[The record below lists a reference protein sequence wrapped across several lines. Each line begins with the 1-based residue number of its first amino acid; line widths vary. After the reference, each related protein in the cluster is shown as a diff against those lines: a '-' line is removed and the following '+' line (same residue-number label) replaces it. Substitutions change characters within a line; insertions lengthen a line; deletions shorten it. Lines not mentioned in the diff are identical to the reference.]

1 MKARETSGL
10 SFGMTGLCGW
20 LLMALAAS
28 AADFTWLGSPASGNW
43 NTSDTNW
50 ASAGSVWVNDSAN
63 NAFFAAS
70 GTKTITADAVTMK
83 GVTFNAD
90 GYVIGGGPLLM
101 YGSPT
106 VGTGLSA
113 TLTAPVTN
121 VGVWVKSGTGT
132 LTLNPGSAGTNIFYA
147 LKAATGT
154 LQVVSGTT
162 LVTQV
167 GSDPQNS
174 PAFWVS
180 GGTLVVGGGLLKTTG
195 NNYARV
201 SEYGTL
207 LITNGLVDL
216 TANAEL
222 LTSFN
227 SPGTTTVSGSG
238 ILDVQALRLSQNTY
252 PASQSV
258 LNINTGGVIKLNW
271 FGIDT
276 AAVRNGT
283 VSFNGGTLFCKA
295 DGANLLNDGNTNWSG
310 IVAYVREG
318 GAVIDSN
325 GKNVTIRQA
334 LLSGAAVDGGLTKK
348 NSGFLYLRGTNT
360 YNGGT
365 TVVGGGGLGIMNDG
379 SLGAVPASPATN
391 LTFASGSCTLQ
402 SLTNHTLSANR
413 IIRIPTNVTVAFD
426 TQGYTQTVSGV
437 IGSEGASAT
446 VQKNGTGKL
455 VLDPGAAS
463 VNTFGTLQPTAGTLV
478 IASGTNLVSCPNSG
492 QNAPGLRISGGT
504 LLLAG
509 GVLKTTAA
517 MFVNVDGGTLLITNG
532 LADFTSCNELLNG
545 IGSTYGYT
553 TVSGSGVLLVNMIRV
568 SQNSGNPS
576 NTVVNVNT
584 GGVVRL
590 NQFYI
595 DITFPNQKGM
605 LNLNGGTLEARS
617 SNANFL
623 GTTAMLVNTN
633 DDRWLTNIFVTVLE
647 GGAKVDTHGYSIGIK
662 QPLLCGAPADGGL
675 MKQGNGTLT
684 LYNTNTYNGV
694 TAVLG
699 GTLALGASNTLWTA
713 GSASVSSGAVF
724 DVNGKVQALAG
735 LSGSGVVSNNALLTV
750 TGTVAPGGTNAIGLL
765 TLTSA
770 PAALGGTFLVDV
782 TTNGA
787 CDCLQVQG
795 NLDISALALSL
806 ANAGSLNKTNRYVV
820 AICAGTL
827 SGTFTSAVLP
837 KRWFVRYDTAN
848 RRVYLIYDPG
858 TLMRVQ

>member
-1 MKARETSGL
+1 MKVSKMSHHGFIKASV
-10 SFGMTGLCGW
+10 CGW
-20 LLMALAAS
+20 LSTAVVAS
-28 AADFTWLGSPASGNW
+28 AVDFTWLSSPTNSNW
-43 NTSDTNW
+43 NSVDTNW
-50 ASAGSVWVNDSAN
+50 SSAVGSVWVNASTN
-63 NAFFAAS
+63 NAFFGVS
-70 GTKTITADAVTMK
+70 DKKSVTAEAVTLK
-83 GVTFNAD
+83 NLTISAD
-90 GYVIGGGPLLM
+90 GYAIGGGPLLM
-101 YGSPT
+101 NGSPS
-106 VGTGLSA
+106 VGAGMSA

-121 VGVWVKSGTGT
+121 VGVWVKGGTGT
-132 LTLNPGSAGTNIFYA
+132 LTLSPGSAGTNIFYA

-201 SEYGTL
+201 SEFGTL
-207 LITNGLVDL
+207 LITNGIVDL

-227 SPGTTTVSGSG
+227 SPGTTTVSGNG
-238 ILDVQALRLSQNTY
+238 ILDVQSLRLSQNTY

-271 FGIDT
+271 FGLDT

-295 DGANLLNDGNTNWSG
+295 DGANLLSDGNTNWSG

-325 GKNVTIRQA
+325 GKSVTIRQA

-365 TVVGGGGLGIMNDG
+365 TVVGGLGIVNDG

-391 LTFASGSCTLQ
+391 LTFASGSCTFQ
-402 SLTNHTLSANR
+402 SLTNHALAANR
-413 IIRIPTNVTVAFD
+413 IIRIPTNVTVSFD
-426 TQGYTQTVSGV
+426 TQGYTQTVYGV
-437 IGSEGASAT
+437 IGCEGTSAT
-446 VQKNGTGKL
+446 VQKNGAGTL
-455 VLDPGAAS
+455 ILDPGAAS
-463 VNTFGTLQPTAGTLV
+463 VNTFGTLQPLAGTLV
-478 IASGTNLVSCPNSG
+478 CASGTNLVTCPNSG

-509 GVLKTTAA
+509 GLLKTTTRQ
-517 MFVNVDGGTLLITNG
+517 FVNVDGGTLLITNG
-532 LADFTSCNELLNG
+532 VADFTSCDELLNG

-553 TVSGSGVLLVNMIRV
+553 TVSGSGVLFVNMLRI
-568 SQNSGNPS
+568 SQNSGNPT
-576 NTVVNVNT
+576 NTAVNVNT

-590 NQFYI
+590 TQFYI
-595 DITFPNQKGM
+595 DVNFPNQKGM
-605 LNLNGGTLEARS
+605 LNLNGGTVEARN

-623 GTTAMLVNTN
+623 GTTATLVNTN
-633 DDRWLTNIFVTVLE
+633 DDRWLTNIFVTVRE

-662 QPLLCGAPADGGL
+662 QPLFSGAPADGGL

-684 LYNTNTYNGV
+684 LYNTNTFNGV
-694 TAVLG
+694 TAVQG

-713 GSASVSSGAVF
+713 GSVSVSSGAVF

-735 LSGSGVVSNNALLTV
+735 LSGSGVVSNNGLLTV
-750 TGTVAPGGTNAIGLL
+750 TGTVAPGGTNVIGIL

-770 PAALGGTFLVDV
+770 PASLAGQFVTDV
-782 TTNGA
+782 ATNGA
-787 CDCLQVQG
+787 CDRLVVRG
-795 NLDISALALSL
+795 NLSLSGLSL
-806 ANAGSLNKTNRYVV
+806 SVADTALLNKKLLYTIATYTGTQSGSFVSNNLPLRWNVKYD
-820 AICAGTL
+820 AAGQ
-827 SGTFTSAVLP
+827 
-837 KRWFVRYDTAN
+837 
-848 RRVYLIYDPG
+848 RVYLSYNPG
-858 TLMRVQ
+858 TLIFVQ

>member
-1 MKARETSGL
+1 MKTNKIRIQVL
-10 SFGMTGLCGW
+10 SMSGW
-20 LLMALAAS
+20 LLAAMTVA
-28 AADFTWLGSPASGNW
+28 AADYTWLSSPINGNW
-43 NTSDTNW
+43 NIADTNW
-50 ASAGSVWVNDSAN
+50 TGAGSVWVNGAAN
-63 NAFFAAS
+63 NAVFGAS
-70 GTKTITADAVTMK
+70 GTNIIAADAVTLRDL
-83 GVTFNAD
+83 VFTAN

-101 YGSPT
+101 NGSPI
-106 VGTGLSA
+106 VGAGLGA

-121 VGVWVKSGTGT
+121 VGVWVKGGTGT
-132 LTLNPGSAGTNIFYA
+132 LTLNPGAAGTNIFYA

-162 LVTQV
+162 LVTQS
-167 GSDPQNS
+167 GSDPQS
-174 PAFWVS
+174 APAFWVS

-195 NNYARV
+195 NMYARV

-216 TANAEL
+216 NANSEL
-222 LTSFN
+222 LSSFN

-238 ILDVQALRLSQNTY
+238 ILDVQALRVSQNTY

-258 LNINTGGVIKLNW
+258 ININTGGVIRLNW

-276 AAVRNGT
+276 SSVKNGT
-283 VSFNGGTLFCKA
+283 VSFNGGTVFCKA

-334 LLSGAAVDGGLTKK
+334 LLSGATVDGGLTKK

-365 TVVGGGGLGIMNDG
+365 TVVGNLGIVNDG

-391 LTFASGSCTLQ
+391 LTFVSGSCTFQ
-402 SLTNHTLSANR
+402 SLTNHALRANR
-413 IIRIPTNVTVAFD
+413 IIRIPTNVTVSFD
-426 TQGYTQTVSGV
+426 TQGYTQTVNGV
-437 IGSEGASAT
+437 IGSEGTSAT
-446 VQKNGTGKL
+446 VQKNGAGML

-463 VNTFGTLQPTAGTLV
+463 VNTFGTLQPLAGTLV
-478 IASGTNLVSCPNSG
+478 CASGTNLVTCPNSG

-553 TVSGSGVLLVNMIRV
+553 TVSGSGVLLANMIRI

-576 NTVVNVNT
+576 NTVVSVNT

-595 DITFPNQKGM
+595 DIAFPNQKGM

-617 SNANFL
+617 STANFL

-633 DDRWLTNIFVTVLE
+633 DDRWLTNIFVNVLE

-699 GTLALGASNTLWTA
+699 GTLVLGASNTLWTA
-713 GSASVSSGAVF
+713 GSASVSSGAVL
-724 DVNGKVQALAG
+724 DVNGKVQSLVG
-735 LSGSGVVSNNALLTV
+735 LSGSGTVTNNGLLTV
-750 TGTVAPGGTNAIGLL
+750 TGTVAPGGTNAVGTL
-765 TLTSA
+765 TLAST
-770 PAALGGTFLVDV
+770 PASLSGTLLVDV
-782 TTNGA
+782 ATDGS
-787 CDCLQVQG
+787 CDRLQVQG
-795 NLDISALALSL
+795 NLDVSALALSV
-806 ANAGSLNKTNRYVV
+806 ANAGMLNKGKRYVI
-820 AICAGTL
+820 ATYTGTL
-827 SGTFTSAVLP
+827 SGSFTSAAIP
-837 KRWFVRYDTAN
+837 SRWLVRYDTAN
-848 RRVYLIYDPG
+848 SRIYLIYNPG